1 MKEIKFCNMKPNLNL
16 NEKRLLMFKVSL
28 KGSLKVSLKVSLK
41 LSLKLSFKFETP
53 SLNLSPIRLSFKFLD
68 PLKTFRTL
76 ELQKSKIQSSA
87 TLHWC
92 ADEQGSMIMTSESP
106 VGAKK
111 EYKAYFFQTGVVSG
125 KNTLPVPTTNPFK
138 SRERTLGKY

>member
-1 MKEIKFCNMKPNLNL
+1 MKPNLNL

-87 TLHWC
+87 TLH
-92 ADEQGSMIMTSESP
+92 
-106 VGAKK
+106 
-111 EYKAYFFQTGVVSG
+111 
-125 KNTLPVPTTNPFK
+125 
-138 SRERTLGKY
+138 